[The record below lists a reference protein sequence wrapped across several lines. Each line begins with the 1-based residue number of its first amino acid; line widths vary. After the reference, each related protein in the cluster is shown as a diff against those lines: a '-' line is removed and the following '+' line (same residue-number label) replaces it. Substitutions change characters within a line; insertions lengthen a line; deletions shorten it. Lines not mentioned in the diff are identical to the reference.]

1 MVPGILTS
9 RGKDDTFVSMKSIK
23 KRDLV
28 RKPSLVSHLKPGE
41 SLVVED
47 GRTPLVISRPKVK
60 QLTAE
65 EIEAEIQRIC
75 KDAPEMDCQA
85 VLDDLRT

>member
-1 MVPGILTS
+1 
-9 RGKDDTFVSMKSIK
+9 MKSIK

-28 RKPSLVSHLKPGE
+28 RKPSLFSHLKPGQ

-47 GRTPLVISRPKVK
+47 GKTPLVISRPKVK
-60 QLTAE
+60 QPTAE
-65 EIEAEIQRIC
+65 EIETEIQRIC

>member
-1 MVPGILTS
+1 
-9 RGKDDTFVSMKSIK
+9 MKSIK

-28 RKPSLVSHLKPGE
+28 RKPALVSHLRPGQ
-41 SLVVED
+41 SLMVED
-47 GRTPLVISRPKVK
+47 GKTPLVISRPKVK

-75 KDAPEMDCQA
+75 KDAPGMDCQA

>member
-1 MVPGILTS
+1 MADI
-9 RGKDDTFVSMKSIK
+9 FVSMKSIK

-28 RKPSLVSHLKPGE
+28 RKPSLVSHLKPGQ

-47 GRTPLVISRPKVK
+47 GKTPLIISRPKVK

-65 EIEAEIQRIC
+65 EIEAELQRLG
-75 KDAPEMDCQA
+75 KDQPEMDCQA
-85 VLDDLRT
+85 VLDDLRA

>member
-1 MVPGILTS
+1 
-9 RGKDDTFVSMKSIK
+9 MKSIK

-28 RKPSLVSHLKPGE
+28 RKPSLVSHLKPGQ

-47 GRTPLVISRPKVK
+47 GKTPLVISRPKVK

-85 VLDDLRT
+85 VLDDLRK